1 MLRLRA
7 MPQRGVPR
15 CCVPEAPAGLLIV
28 LSALGLF
35 FYYLASFFIP
45 ISPCPIKHYSMGD

>member
-1 MLRLRA
+1 MLRRRA
-7 MPQRGVPR
+7 MPQSGVPR
-15 CCVPEAPAGLLIV
+15 CYVPEAPAALLIV
-28 LSALGLF
+28 LSALGIF